1 MSDSVVQNTAA
12 VPNNGPPWIVRACH
26 KHLMDK
32 QADTTRQWA
41 WSSICLA
48 ASLFREARS
57 WGAYQVSKVEQVEPS
72 DVKWGRKFLIA
83 KPSPSFP
90 VLAGRGEKKKITN
103 WLPHCLQWA
112 QRAAPLILPSYR
124 RKSFPNSREKGLY
137 INWYGAHSDSK
148 ELPDF
153 PRADDLRLNI
163 KRFECVGTVK
173 EMEPWPCVRKR
184 EQQKRQKQNQK
195 RLESKVSLIFLWWLL
210 NRSTWDN
217 GRYFKVA
224 TSNAQNGKLHAAVH
238 GWSLRFVIVICLC
251 RVKEFHSHMQAKA
264 ARSQNWASAW
274 VNLQFWQKK
283 KKQQLV
289 SRNHQKAF

>member
-1 MSDSVVQNTAA
+1 MWNEGENFWLQNRH
-12 VPNNGPPWIVRACH
+12 PH
-26 KHLMDK
+26 F
-32 QADTTRQWA
+32 
-41 WSSICLA
+41 
-48 ASLFREARS
+48 LFWLE
-57 WGAYQVSKVEQVEPS
+57 G
-72 DVKWGRKFLIA
+72 G
-83 KPSPSFP
+83 
-90 VLAGRGEKKKITN
+90 KKKITN
-103 WLPHCLQWA
+103 WLLHYLQWA

-124 RKSFPNSREKGLY
+124 RESFPNSREKGLY

-173 EMEPWPCVRKR
+173 EMEPWPCVQKR

-238 GWSLRFVIVICLC
+238 EVHSDLPVQ
-251 RVKEFHSHMQAKA
+251 EFHSHKQKLREAKIEPQLG
-264 ARSQNWASAW
+264 SICNSD
-274 VNLQFWQKK
+274 KK
-283 KKQQLV
+283 KKNNNLWAGITKRHFNRTLLLTLLFGKTWKTHYAAQVQPLNGLK
-289 SRNHQKAF
+289 SWGGEKKKAWLGGTVLKKSMN